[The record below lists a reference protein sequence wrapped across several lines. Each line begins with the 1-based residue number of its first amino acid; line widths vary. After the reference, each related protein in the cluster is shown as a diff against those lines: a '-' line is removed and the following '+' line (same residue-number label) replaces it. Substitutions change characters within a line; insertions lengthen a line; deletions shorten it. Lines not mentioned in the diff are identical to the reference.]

1 MYYYPNPTA
10 WHRYISPLPVQQA
23 ESAEV
28 ARLKHIIHKLQA
40 GQKVDN
46 IDDNGNPVDNTPAAA
61 EEEPPA
67 DDGKVYDG
75 Y

>member
-1 MYYYPNPTA
+1 M
-10 WHRYISPLPVQQA
+10 QQA

-28 ARLKHIIHKLQA
+28 ARLKGIIKRLQA
-40 GQKVDN
+40 GQAVADVDA
-46 IDDNGNPVDNTPAAA
+46 IEDEDEDGA
-61 EEEPPA
+61 PPPD